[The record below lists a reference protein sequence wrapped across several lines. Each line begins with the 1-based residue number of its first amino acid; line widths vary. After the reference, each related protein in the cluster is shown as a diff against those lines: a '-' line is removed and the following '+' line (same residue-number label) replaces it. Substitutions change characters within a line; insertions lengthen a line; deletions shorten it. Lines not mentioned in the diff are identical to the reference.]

1 MEVGPTPLH
10 VARSVSFEFADR
22 SWSAT
27 QRLDDDPPTGIG
39 QRVEDAID
47 LAAGTIIEHPNYTFI
62 PRQLLGGTMSKL
74 RCHISI
80 SADGFVAGPNQSAE
94 NPLGEGG
101 ERLHDWVATLA
112 AWREHHGMQGGEVNE
127 STRVME
133 ETAEN
138 IGAGVM
144 GRNMFSPPRGGAW
157 SDEEWKGWWG
167 DDPPYHSDVFIL
179 THHPRDP
186 IEMEGGTTYH
196 FVTDGIERAL
206 ERARESAGGK
216 DVRLWGGAQVIQQYL
231 AAGLLD
237 DLELHIVPV
246 LLGDGARLF
255 DNLGDAKPRLEQ
267 VRAVEAPGVTHLKYR
282 VVT

>member
-1 MEVGPTPLH
+1 
-10 VARSVSFEFADR
+10 
-22 SWSAT
+22 
-27 QRLDDDPPTGIG
+27 
-39 QRVEDAID
+39 
-47 LAAGTIIEHPNYTFI
+47 
-62 PRQLLGGTMSKL
+62 MSKL
-74 RCHISI
+74 RCDISI
-80 SADGFVAGPNQSAE
+80 SADGFVAGPKQSDE

-101 ERLHDWVATLA
+101 ERLHDWVVSLA
-112 AWREHHGMQGGEVNE
+112 AWRELHGKQGGEVNE

-133 ETAEN
+133 EAAEN
-138 IGAGVM
+138 VGAGMM
-144 GRNMFSPPRGGAW
+144 GRNMFGPPGGGDW
-157 SDEEWKGWWG
+157 GDEEWKGWWG
-167 DDPPYHSDVFIL
+167 DDPPYHNDVFIL

-186 IEMEGGTTYH
+186 VEMEGGTTFH

-255 DNLGDAKPRLEQ
+255 DNLGDAEPRLEQ
-267 VRAVEAPGVTHLKYR
+267 VRAVEAPGVTHLKYT